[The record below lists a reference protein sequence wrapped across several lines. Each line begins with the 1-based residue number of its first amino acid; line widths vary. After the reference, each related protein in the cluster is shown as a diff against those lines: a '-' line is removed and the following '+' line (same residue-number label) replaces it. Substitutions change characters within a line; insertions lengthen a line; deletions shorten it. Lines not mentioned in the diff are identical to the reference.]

1 MNIRLIR
8 GLRIAHLNVN
18 RLVNKIDSIKEL
30 FSIYFDILALTETWL
45 TPDITNDEIY
55 ISGYSIILRDRQNIV
70 KSCGGGTL
78 VFVRD
83 SILFVVKS
91 DLINNNTDFES
102 IWLELRRPYCKRL
115 TLCCTYSPGD
125 QNIDEFIMYLDH
137 CIGDMDLDNSEVVLT
152 GDFSATFVIIVQK
165 SVISMQK
172 SVITVQKS
180 VITVQKSI
188 ITV

>member
-91 DLINNNTDFES
+91 DPNNTDFES

-115 TLCCTYSPGD
+115 TLCCTYRPGD

-152 GDFSATFVIIVQK
+152 GDFNVDYSTTK
-165 SVISMQK
+165 
-172 SVITVQKS
+172 
-180 VITVQKSI
+180 KSI
-188 ITV
+188 MS